1 MKILHSRKAISQS
14 MDLFIIIAAV
24 LGIGGVVTAATYG
37 LVSSGASS
45 TTAEILAS
53 TLTGGPPSGGGT
65 FTLSLTIKNV
75 GTTPVTLSATSPINV
90 TITGVKGVASSSCTQ
105 SGSLT
110 WGSAHCLLPASL
122 VDWVVTSGTVTPGQQ
137 VSLIATMTTTGT
149 NPVVSGGSYAVNVL
163 FGASSTS
170 VKLNAQ

>member
-1 MKILHSRKAISQS
+1 

-45 TTAEILAS
+45 SSVQIMSSSLA
-53 TLTGGPPSGGGT
+53 GAPASGAGT
-65 FTLSLTIKNV
+65 FTLALALKNV
-75 GTTPVTLSATSPINV
+75 GTSPVTLSASSPINV
-90 TITGVKGVASSSCTQ
+90 TITMVKGVAGSSCTQ
-105 SGSLT
+105 SGSVS
-110 WGSAHCLLPASL
+110 WSSAHCTSNASL
-122 VDWVVTSGTVTPGQQ
+122 VDWVVTSGTVAPGQQ

-149 NPVVSGGSYAVNVL
+149 NPVVSGGSYTINIL

-170 VKLNAQ
+170 FKLTAE